1 MMSMDQVKWLDV
13 AKLTLDAKRA
23 SRVGSTAL
31 EEAVR
36 LFELFFVRSL
46 SVKASRIGKLPF
58 CHCVRFSTVC
68 AELEKSSTLVHSF

>member
-1 MMSMDQVKWLDV
+1 MISTDWGGYRDI

-36 LFELFFVRSL
+36 PFELLCVNFSGFYGRSEIENVL
-46 SVKASRIGKLPF
+46 
-58 CHCVRFSTVC
+58 
-68 AELEKSSTLVHSF
+68 TL